1 MRYVPRQCEVHPFAA
16 VLQLGSEDGG
26 YGQRGIAISSANADT
41 PMLWCGVAANVV
53 HRVHQLHRLRVG
65 QGGLRIG
72 AVLVGEGGEVLF
84 VGGGGA
90 KQLVFAAAQ
99 IQRIES
105 GRGLLAAGGAGIGG
119 KVHGY
124 HLAVADSEP
133 VTAAQVFT
141 CIQLALGG
149 AAQEGGNIVFEA
161 AVTLR
166 I

>member
-1 MRYVPRQCEVHPFAA
+1 MASEVSI
-16 VLQLGSEDGG
+16 G
-26 YGQRGIAISSANADT
+26 RANADT

-72 AVLVGEGGEVLF
+72 TVLVGESGEVLL

-90 KQLVFAAAQ
+90 EQLVFAAAQ

-105 GRGLLAAGGAGIGG
+105 GRGFLAAGGTGIGG
-119 KVHGY
+119 KVHGT
-124 HLAVADSEP
+124 HFTVADSEP
-133 VTAAQVFT
+133 VAAAQVFA
-141 CIQLALGG
+141 CIQLALGR

-161 AVTLR
+161 AVALR
-166 I
+166 V